1 MSIIQNWVDSF
12 KRAPDEYGADPDYA
26 GDGCEKEG
34 KPEILGDENYGNA
47 ERFVE
52 TDDHRMVAVP
62 EKSGLKRTLDNR
74 HVQFIALGGGIGTG
88 LFISSGTELATGGPG
103 SLLINFIIIGIM
115 LISVVFALGE
125 LAVTLPVS
133 GAYSAYATRFIDPA
147 WGFAMGYNYF
157 IKWIISAPIEFT
169 AATIMVASWDEDNNI
184 VPKGALLAMFIFL
197 ITFINIFGVR
207 GYAEFEFVSTLVKII
222 TVIGLIIVLIVIDC
236 GGTPNGVHLGA
247 HTWHDPGSF
256 NNAFKGFCST
266 FAGVA
271 FAFSGSELVGL
282 AAAETREPRKVLP
295 KACQQIVV
303 RILIFY
309 ILSLFLITLVVPYD
323 HPRLQSGSGSA
334 YDPSRSPFVIAMD
347 IGKIKVLP
355 HIINAV
361 IILSTL
367 SVSNAAVFA
376 SSRTLLSLAEQ
387 GFAPKLFCYVD
398 RAGRPLPAVILTLLF
413 SFISFLIYSA
423 DQSTVF
429 SWLVGLSGLAM
440 IFAWGSISLCH
451 IRFRKAWIKQGN
463 SIAELPWASP
473 FGVTGSYIGLAV
485 SILVVAANFYS
496 SAFPIGEGDL
506 SSDDRAYHFFE
517 KMISLAVII
526 VFFVGYKLY
535 HRTRI
540 VSLDDMDLHTGRREA
555 VPLEVLEQERAEKRA
570 RPLFKKLLGLVF

>member
-1 MSIIQNWVDSF
+1 M
-12 KRAPDEYGADPDYA
+12 
-26 GDGCEKEG
+26 
-34 KPEILGDENYGNA
+34 
-47 ERFVE
+47 
-52 TDDHRMVAVP
+52 
-62 EKSGLKRTLDNR
+62 
-74 HVQFIALGGGIGTG
+74 
-88 LFISSGTELATGGPG
+88 
-103 SLLINFIIIGIM
+103 
-115 LISVVFALGE
+115 
-125 LAVTLPVS
+125 PVS

-184 VPKGALLAMFIFL
+184 VPKGALLAMFIAL

-347 IGKIKVLP
+347 
-355 HIINAV
+355 
-361 IILSTL
+361 
-367 SVSNAAVFA
+367 
-376 SSRTLLSLAEQ
+376 LSL
-387 GFAPKLFCYVD
+387 
-398 RAGRPLPAVILTLLF
+398 I
-413 SFISFLIYSA
+413 
-423 DQSTVF
+423 
-429 SWLVGLSGLAM
+429 
-440 IFAWGSISLCH
+440 H
-451 IRFRKAWIKQGN
+451 I
-463 SIAELPWASP
+463 
-473 FGVTGSYIGLAV
+473 
-485 SILVVAANFYS
+485 
-496 SAFPIGEGDL
+496 
-506 SSDDRAYHFFE
+506 
-517 KMISLAVII
+517 
-526 VFFVGYKLY
+526 
-535 HRTRI
+535 
-540 VSLDDMDLHTGRREA
+540 
-555 VPLEVLEQERAEKRA
+555 
-570 RPLFKKLLGLVF
+570 